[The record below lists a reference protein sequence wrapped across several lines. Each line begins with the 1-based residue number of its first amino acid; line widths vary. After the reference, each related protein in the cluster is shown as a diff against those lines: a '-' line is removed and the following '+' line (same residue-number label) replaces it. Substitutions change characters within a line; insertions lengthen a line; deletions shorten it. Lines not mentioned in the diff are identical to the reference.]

1 MLHRPL
7 IPMLLSFTGGI
18 LVSYKALYSYPDLS
32 IPVFLSVAFSLLA
45 YLFLPSRLRL
55 YCLLLAFFLTGI
67 MLEQGKHSTSQ
78 LMPFA
83 TQRTKA
89 IIEGTVLEPIRI
101 INDMARLKVKADL
114 LFVEDKTVP
123 VNDNVFVSIYNHI
136 PPVRP
141 GERIRFPARLRPF
154 KNFNNPGRYDYES
167 AMRLKGFTCAASASD
182 GRRIVPMGSGHLS
195 FPRGLIESIQRPVR
209 DFFRKRLNDEDY
221 ALFRALILGERQ
233 DINQEL
239 RELFNHTG
247 LGHVLAVSGLHIG
260 LVAWMTFFLFKW
272 TLSRSYNLPLKTDLL
287 RTTALLT
294 CLPVIGY
301 TFLAGYQISGQRAL
315 TMVLI
320 FLWSL
325 IFRREKD
332 VWSTLAFAALV
343 ILTID
348 PHAIFS
354 ISFQLSFS
362 AVIGILWLAPPL
374 LSKVLSPLETTQ
386 TKNTIFK
393 RLYIYFI
400 GLFVVSL
407 SATIFLLPL
416 TIFYFHRVSLV
427 TIPAN
432 LTVVPILGLWVLP
445 FGLLCVA
452 ALPFSFEIAGLFLQ
466 LGTWGLHAMMEIIRF
481 WAGFL
486 WSNLWVITPTFS
498 EFLMFYSLMLLLFF
512 IKRWSW
518 AKKGILALVLLVLL
532 DIGYWTYSVGFSKQL
547 KVTFLDVGQAN
558 SALVEFPMGKKM
570 LIDGGGFPRDHF
582 DVGRMVVA
590 PYLWH
595 SKIRRIDYLVLSHPQ
610 VDHMNGLRFIARNF
624 HPKEFWYNGDEM
636 EKDSFKELMAIIESK
651 KIKKFLPVDLAGGRE
666 INGVKVEIIHPFQHT
681 HSTELFD
688 RGTRLNNKSLVLKI
702 SYGGKSFLFPGDLEH
717 QGEEVLVS
725 NAGQVLKSDI
735 LLSPHHGSKS
745 SSSKEF
751 LRMVRPRVCV
761 ISSGEGNFS
770 NFPHQQT
777 LERLRDIGCRV
788 IRIDQAGAVQCR
800 VGGKK
805 FEIST
810 FVKK

>member
-1 MLHRPL
+1 
-7 IPMLLSFTGGI
+7 MLLSFTGGI
-18 LVSYKALYSYPDLS
+18 LVSYKALHSYPDLS
-32 IPVFLSVAFSLLA
+32 IPIFLSVVFSLLA

-55 YCLLLAFFLTGI
+55 YCLFLAFFLTGI
-67 MLEQGKHSTSQ
+67 MLEQGKHSPSR

-89 IIEGTVLEPIRI
+89 TIEGTVLEPIRI
-101 INDMARLKVKADL
+101 INNMARLKVKADL

-123 VNDNVFVSIYNHI
+123 VNDNVSVSIYNHI
-136 PPVRP
+136 PSVRP

-182 GRRIVPMGSGHLS
+182 GRRIVPMGPGHLS
-195 FPRGLIESIQRPVR
+195 FPRGLIEKIQRPVR
-209 DFFRKRLNDEDY
+209 DFLSKRLNDQDY

-233 DINQEL
+233 GINQEL
-239 RELFNHTG
+239 RELFNQTG

-287 RTTALLT
+287 RITALLT

-301 TFLAGYQISGQRAL
+301 TFLAGYQISGQRAM
-315 TMVLI
+315 TMALI

-374 LSKVLSPLETTQ
+374 LNKILSPLETTQ
-386 TKNTIFK
+386 SKNTIFK

-466 LGTWGLHAMMEIIRF
+466 LGTWGLHTMIEIIRF
-481 WAGFL
+481 WAGFP
-486 WSNLWVITPTFS
+486 WSNLWMITPSFS
-498 EFLMFYSLMLLLFF
+498 EFFMFYSLMLLLFF

-518 AKKGILALVLLVLL
+518 AKKGILALVLLILL
-532 DIGYWTYSVGFSKQL
+532 DIGYWTYSVGFNKQL

-570 LIDGGGFPRDHF
+570 LIDGGGFSRGHF

-610 VDHMNGLRFIARNF
+610 ADHMNGLRFIASNF
-624 HPKEFWYNGDEM
+624 HPKEFWYNGDEV
-636 EKDSFKELMAIIESK
+636 EKASFKELMAIIESK
-651 KIKKFLPVDLAGGRE
+651 KIKKFLPADLAGGRE
-666 INGVKVEIIHPFQHT
+666 INGVKVEIIHPFPHT

-688 RGTRLNNKSLVLKI
+688 RGTRLNNNSLVLKI
-702 SYGGKSFLFPGDLEH
+702 SYGGQSFLFPGDLER

-751 LRMVRPRVCV
+751 LRMVRPRICV
-761 ISSGEGNFS
+761 ISSGDGNFFG
-770 NFPHQQT
+770 FPHQQT
-777 LERLRDIGCRV
+777 LESLRAIGCRV

-800 VGGKK
+800 VGGNK